1 MVLISNGLLV
11 LLPLVFRQAVL
22 SVNASTA
29 SSGQGV
35 LFRMA
40 QLLDHHAQSVGVWVG
55 ILIALALASAYFMYR
70 MRVEFVAVSR
80 DVERE
85 VRSQL
90 FDRLQAQSRAF
101 FDRHHVGDLMSVLTN
116 DISAYRD
123 VLGPGIMYPLFFV
136 TMVIPSLIA
145 MFMISA
151 PMTLLSIVPILL
163 LPLFILVT
171 QRRVY
176 VRSKEIQD
184 ILGEMSTFAQE
195 HFSAARLVKS
205 TATEEQALERFDQL
219 GKVYFRLNV
228 WLAAIRGLFFPFL
241 TLFTRGVT
249 VALVLFAG
257 YSLFYSW
264 TVLSS
269 ADFVSF
275 MWIQSNIFGPVL
287 MLGWVLP
294 IYQRGSGAYS
304 RMVDLYEEP
313 IDVLDGPVNGPAVSP
328 HADIEFR
335 ALSFTYPT
343 MSEVALKNVSF
354 HIKGGS
360 FVGITGPVASGKTTL
375 FRLLNREYEISSN
388 QIFVGGRDIRD
399 YRVEELRRSIGV
411 VEQAPFLF
419 SKTVAENVGIGF
431 DDPLMEDIEEVSRL
445 ADLHESVMGFPR
457 QYETVVGE
465 RGVRLSGGQKQRVA
479 IARAFLVKRSI
490 LLLDDI
496 FSAVDT
502 ATERRIFDHMRANFK
517 GKTVLLVTHRT
528 TLLRQMDRIL
538 YMEEGQIKED
548 GNHDALMA
556 LGGSYAALVELQS
569 MATVEEYQ

>member
-1 MVLISNGLLV
+1 MEKCLYTNLLAITWRYRLRLGIAFLMVLISNGLLV

-85 VRSQL
+85 VRSLL

-205 TATEEQALERFDQL
+205 TATEEQALARFDQL

-257 YSLFYSW
+257 YSLFYS
-264 TVLSS
+264 
-269 ADFVSF
+269 
-275 MWIQSNIFGPVL
+275 
-287 MLGWVLP
+287 
-294 IYQRGSGAYS
+294 
-304 RMVDLYEEP
+304 
-313 IDVLDGPVNGPAVSP
+313 
-328 HADIEFR
+328 
-335 ALSFTYPT
+335 
-343 MSEVALKNVSF
+343 
-354 HIKGGS
+354 
-360 FVGITGPVASGKTTL
+360 
-375 FRLLNREYEISSN
+375 
-388 QIFVGGRDIRD
+388 
-399 YRVEELRRSIGV
+399 
-411 VEQAPFLF
+411 
-419 SKTVAENVGIGF
+419 
-431 DDPLMEDIEEVSRL
+431 
-445 ADLHESVMGFPR
+445 
-457 QYETVVGE
+457 
-465 RGVRLSGGQKQRVA
+465 
-479 IARAFLVKRSI
+479 
-490 LLLDDI
+490 
-496 FSAVDT
+496 
-502 ATERRIFDHMRANFK
+502 
-517 GKTVLLVTHRT
+517 
-528 TLLRQMDRIL
+528 
-538 YMEEGQIKED
+538 
-548 GNHDALMA
+548 
-556 LGGSYAALVELQS
+556 
-569 MATVEEYQ
+569 